1 MSAMPRAPIDVGDS
15 LHDAERDLL
24 VRHRNGDAQA
34 FAELVARFRR
44 PVYGYLVRCGLEAT
58 VCDDLFQEVFATIHR
73 AAGTYQSDRPVRP
86 WVFTITA
93 NVVRSHHRATRV
105 REVALQREDG
115 APDPD
120 PVPDGYQVAAARETA
135 VWMERAIAALPAVQR
150 EVVILCCVEQ
160 LPQGDV
166 ATILDIPVN
175 TVKTHLRRAR
185 TALAQ
190 ALARRRA
197 AVRREVSP

>member
-34 FAELVARFRR
+34 FAELVARYRR
-44 PVYGYLVRCGLEAT
+44 PVYGYLLRCGLEAA

-93 NVVRSHHRATRV
+93 NVVRSYYRGTRL
-105 REVALQREDG
+105 REVALQ
-115 APDPD
+115 PDD
-120 PVPDGYQVAAARETA
+120 CR
-135 VWMERAIAALPAVQR
+135 
-150 EVVILCCVEQ
+150 
-160 LPQGDV
+160 
-166 ATILDIPVN
+166 
-175 TVKTHLRRAR
+175 
-185 TALAQ
+185 
-190 ALARRRA
+190 
-197 AVRREVSP
+197 